1 MEISDVKEILLSPTG
16 RAVVLLI
23 RAFLASLC
31 VCGGIRLFGIKD
43 DLSSFTFRRI
53 VGLFL
58 LIIGARLLVDVV
70 FFFNI
75 A

>member
-16 RAVVLLI
+16 RAVALLV

-31 VCGGIRLFGIKD
+31 ICGGIRLFDIKTE
-43 DLSSFTFRRI
+43 LSLFVFKRI